1 MNCIESEIDSENF
14 ICDFYHSY
22 TEIELV
28 QAVKYSVVKDFFLS
42 KYSLLNIHYARSLV
56 CLLLSPQA
64 LVYPQFPAWI

>member
-28 QAVKYSVVKDFFLS
+28 QAVKYSVVKDFF
-42 KYSLLNIHYARSLV
+42 YQNTH
-56 CLLLSPQA
+56 
-64 LVYPQFPAWI
+64 F